1 MSSLTT
7 SLFLAFV
14 LLLRLGG
21 VPGPLFSSP
30 VLCQVWKLDGFLL
43 DSFQELFSR
52 ALSADPG
59 LAFVLEVSLRDRSFV
74 KWSDLCSHLEV
85 LRQRWQRFCR
95 SGKATPLLWSCS
107 LVLFGGA
114 LPHCH
119 ARRLTFPCFL
129 AER

>member
-1 MSSLTT
+1 MSSLTA

-52 ALSADPG
+52 ALSADPD
-59 LAFVLEVSLRDRSFV
+59 LAFVLEVSLRDCSFV

-95 SGKATPLLWSCS
+95 SGKATPLLWSCI
-107 LVLFGGA
+107 LVLFGRA

-119 ARRLTFPCFL
+119 ARRLIFPGFL